1 MVYICIIL
9 NHKRMRSRLI
19 YFFVFFLLISTII
32 QSQTLPSYLPSNGL
46 VGWWPFN
53 GNANDESGNGY
64 NGIVTGASLSSDRFG
79 ISNSSYEFLGQTQA
93 GTDNTIVLVNNV
105 IDVPGFNPGL
115 TNQITISLWS
125 NTYDS
130 NNGSFLQRRVDNSID
145 FACGSEGSHF
155 GSVGICSSVNTT
167 SNNTWHHHIYSYDG
181 SVIKHYID
189 GLLDLSVAGTGNIGN
204 NTSMMNFGK
213 YIYHGGL
220 THYFFFNG
228 KLDDIAIY
236 NRALTPSE
244 ITALYNGTTSI
255 SGCTNATACNYNA
268 SATLD
273 DGSCTFPPQTYLN
286 CDGTCINDTDAD
298 GICNEFE
305 TPTLPAY
312 LPTTGL
318 VGYWPFNGNA
328 NDESGNGNHGTVN
341 GATLTAD
348 RNGNPASS
356 YGFNSFSQVINLP
369 ELSSTFGTPT
379 SLYSCSFWFKLSND
393 LPLGVDGVMFHSST
407 ENHENIFSRIGI
419 VYGNKLKIYHRN
431 NLENNEPSS
440 LQSLASN
447 TWHNVTITI
456 NHVIGGYSLFLDGL
470 ELSEMSFNFN
480 PSYNYYTPT
489 RNWQIGGISAAAS
502 YHYFIGEIDDLAV
515 YNRALT
521 PEEITALY
529 NGTSSNN
536 GGGVTAGTPAASV
549 PAGIPYQAVIR
560 DNAGTALVNTP
571 VTVRFSLHQNT
582 TDGTVEYQETQSLI
596 TNSLGLINT
605 QFGSGA
611 ATQGSFASINWSN
624 TTKFIQVEANTGAGY
639 VDMGTQQMMS
649 VPFAIKSNE
658 SNKIKNAGLPVYAD
672 NAAALAG
679 GLTPGEM
686 YRTANGDLKIVF

>member
-286 CDGTCINDTDAD
+286 CDGTCINDTDTD
-298 GICNEFE
+298 GICNELE
-305 TPTLPAY
+305 TPALPAY
-312 LPTTGL
+312 LPTIGL

-348 RNGNPASS
+348 RNGSVNNAYSFDGINDYIQLPFSIQQNPISVSVWFNTNAVQFQSIVDNDIGGLFGNDIILSYNNSGLVDNDKLCLLYHDGAVASDFTYS
-356 YGFNSFSQVINLP
+356 VNTNYHVIALWSDNETKLFVNGNLIGVFNHSA
-369 ELSSTFGTPT
+369 GTIDGGN
-379 SLYSCSFWFKLSND
+379 FRI
-393 LPLGVDGVMFHSST
+393 GVHSS
-407 ENHENIFSRIGI
+407 NVGWFS
-419 VYGNKLKIYHRN
+419 GN
-431 NLENNEPSS
+431 
-440 LQSLASN
+440 
-447 TWHNVTITI
+447 
-456 NHVIGGYSLFLDGL
+456 
-470 ELSEMSFNFN
+470 
-480 PSYNYYTPT
+480 
-489 RNWQIGGISAAAS
+489 
-502 YHYFIGEIDDLAV
+502 IDDIAIF
-515 YNRALT
+515 NRALT
-521 PEEITALY
+521 QEEITALY
-529 NGTSSNN
+529 TGTSSNN
-536 GGGVTAGTPAASV
+536 NGGGGTAGTPAASV

-560 DNAGTALVNTP
+560 DNSGAALVNTP
-571 VTVRFSLHQNT
+571 VSVRFTLHQNT
-582 TDGTVEYQETQSLI
+582 TDGTIEFQETQSLT
-596 TNSLGLINT
+596 TNAIGLINT
-605 QFGSGA
+605 QFGSGT

-639 VDMGTQQMMS
+639 IDMGTQQMMS